1 MFNGLKRMLV
11 FRCSHCVEQIKDGF
25 AAAVGD
31 SPPSFLCFF
40 TFGEQGMVDGK
51 PAHCN
56 LMVNVALF
64 G

>member
-1 MFNGLKRMLV
+1 MRGL
-11 FRCSHCVEQIKDGF
+11 VEQIKDGF

-31 SPPSFLCFF
+31 SPPRFLCFF